1 MKKSILFASLLALA
15 APTLL
20 TSCSDDESEGKSRF
34 TYYAI
39 LEMNG
44 DAYVT
49 SPLGQAFADP
59 GCVAT
64 MAGEDVSDQIITTG
78 DVNTGK
84 LGFYTVN
91 YSVTNPD
98 GFSASASRTVAVV
111 DKNNF
116 ASTYYGESQY
126 GTRHYFHAPITIVDN
141 GDGTYTINDLA
152 GGFYSYGRYPGYDAY
167 GYDFFLEAILKL
179 NPDNT
184 VEVVEQGHKNSWYW
198 EDPFEDIK
206 TTYDPATGTITF
218 DMDFGSAARFYVT
231 LTK

>member
-126 GTRHYFHAPITIVDN
+126 GTRHYFHAPITITDQ
-141 GDGTYTINDLA
+141 GDGTFLINDVL

-167 GYDFFLEAILKL
+167 GYDFFCDALLAL
-179 NPDNT
+179 NADNT
-184 VEVVEQGHKNSWYW
+184 LSLVETGDWYFSQYPVTLP
-198 EDPFEDIK
+198 EGNG
-206 TTYDPATGTITF
+206 TYDPATGEIEMLLDF
-218 DMDFGSAARFYVT
+218 DGDPFYVK